1 MNKQLSNHIGDLLI
15 IVGNKIKAETS
26 EITEE
31 EAIEIM
37 RTIAK
42 EPISREEVCKEFK
55 ISNHKFYELID
66 NGIIPKGKKRR
77 GFKELI
83 WYKDEIKTA
92 ISNIKI

>member
-42 EPISREEVCKEFK
+42 EPISREEVYKEFK
-55 ISNHKFYELID
+55 ISNNKFYELID
-66 NGIIPKGKKRR
+66 NGVIPKGKKRR